1 VRVKKSEREVEKLK
15 TLNLQLIFTR
25 LIFTFALLSSSVLW
39 AFSPDDDLS
48 ARALLLMDAKTGKIL
63 YQKDA
68 DVRLPPAST
77 TKVLTA
83 ILTLESHK
91 RFNDLLTVSKAATRV
106 PASKLYLKP
115 GQTVSVE
122 DLLYGVLLASAND
135 ASVVLAEG
143 IGGSVERF
151 AEFMTKKAH
160 DLGATNT
167 HFSNP
172 HGLTAADHYS
182 TARDLA
188 LIFRYAMR
196 NPIFRQI
203 VHTKMSSVRSVSA
216 GKRSARARLIS
227 VRNHNRLLWNYDGA
241 IGGKTGYTFAAQ
253 KCFVGAVERNG
264 ITLIVSLLG
273 SRDLWGDTKRLLEYG
288 FDNYEA
294 LNTTPARGRSIAEQQ
309 ATPRTTK
316 LSALTVSPHDET
328 ASKASPDG
336 YILQIGSFRE
346 QHRAEALLKAF
357 SDKGFEVFVEKTAL
371 NDKGETSYRV
381 RLGPYT
387 QLSEAQ
393 QIVQEVFKESGHRAI
408 ILPNSTSSD
417 IDARSQIEPPL

>member
-1 VRVKKSEREVEKLK
+1 
-15 TLNLQLIFTR
+15 
-25 LIFTFALLSSSVLW
+25 
-39 AFSPDDDLS
+39 
-48 ARALLLMDAKTGKIL
+48 
-63 YQKDA
+63 
-68 DVRLPPAST
+68 
-77 TKVLTA
+77 
-83 ILTLESHK
+83 
-91 RFNDLLTVSKAATRV
+91 V

-115 GQTVSVE
+115 GQTVTVE

-143 IGGSVERF
+143 LGGSVERF
-151 AEFMTKKAH
+151 AEIMTKKAH
-160 DLGATNT
+160 DLGAINT

-188 LIFRYAMR
+188 LIFRYAMK
-196 NPIFRQI
+196 NPAFREI
-203 VHTKMSSVRSVSA
+203 VHTKISSVKSLSP
-216 GKRSARARLIS
+216 GKKSTRTRLIS

-264 ITLIVSLLG
+264 VTLIVSLLG

-288 FDNYEA
+288 FDNYQA
-294 LNTTPARGRSIAEQQ
+294 LNTSTPAPGRSITAHR
-309 ATPRTTK
+309 AAVPTTK
-316 LSALTVSPHDET
+316 LSALIVTTPEEP
-328 ASKASPDG
+328 ASKASTEG
-336 YILQIGSFRE
+336 YVLQVGSFRE
-346 QHRAEALLKAF
+346 RHRAEALLKVF
-357 SDKGFEVFVEKTAL
+357 SDKGFDVFVERTAS

-393 QIVQEVFKESGHRAI
+393 QIVQEVFKESGHQAI
-408 ILPNSTSSD
+408 ILPNFMMPGTER
-417 IDARSQIEPPL
+417 IGSQIEPALF

>member
-1 VRVKKSEREVEKLK
+1 V
-15 TLNLQLIFTR
+15 
-25 LIFTFALLSSSVLW
+25 W

-63 YQKDA
+63 YQKNA
-68 DVRLPPAST
+68 DIPLPPAST

-83 ILTLESHK
+83 ILTLESQK
-91 RFNDLLTVSKAATRV
+91 RSHDRLTVSKAATRV

-115 GQTVSVE
+115 GQTVSIE

-151 AEFMTKKAH
+151 AEIMTKKAH

-167 HFSNP
+167 RFSNP

-188 LIFRYAMR
+188 LIFRYAMK
-196 NPIFRQI
+196 NPTFRQI
-203 VHTKMSSVRSVSA
+203 VHTKMSSVSSVSP
-216 GKRSARARLIS
+216 GKKSSRTRRIS

-253 KCFVGAVERNG
+253 KCYVGAVERNG
-264 ITLIVSLLG
+264 VTLIVSLLG

-288 FDNYEA
+288 FDNYHA
-294 LNTTPARGRSIAEQQ
+294 LNTLTPAAARPISAQ
-309 ATPRTTK
+309 RTNQDAAK
-316 LSALTVSPHDET
+316 LSALVTIPQEDTVPKTSN
-328 ASKASPDG
+328 DG
-336 YILQIGSFRE
+336 YVLQVGSFRE
-346 QHRAEALLKAF
+346 QHRAEGLLKAF
-357 SDKGFEVFVEKTAL
+357 SEKGFDAFIEKTTIS
-371 NDKGETSYRV
+371 DKGETSYRV
-381 RLGPYT
+381 RLGPYAE
-387 QLSEAQ
+387 LSE
-393 QIVQEVFKESGHRAI
+393 VQHILKEVIEESGHQAI
-408 ILPNSTSSD
+408 VLPYSIGESEGVG
-417 IDARSQIEPPL
+417 SQIEPPL

>member
-160 DLGATNT
+160 DLGATI
-167 HFSNP
+167 
-172 HGLTAADHYS
+172 
-182 TARDLA
+182 R
-188 LIFRYAMR
+188 
-196 NPIFRQI
+196 
-203 VHTKMSSVRSVSA
+203 
-216 GKRSARARLIS
+216 IS
-227 VRNHNRLLWNYDGA
+227 V
-241 IGGKTGYTFAAQ
+241 T
-253 KCFVGAVERNG
+253 
-264 ITLIVSLLG
+264 
-273 SRDLWGDTKRLLEYG
+273 
-288 FDNYEA
+288 
-294 LNTTPARGRSIAEQQ
+294 
-309 ATPRTTK
+309 RT
-316 LSALTVSPHDET
+316 V
-328 ASKASPDG
+328 
-336 YILQIGSFRE
+336 
-346 QHRAEALLKAF
+346 
-357 SDKGFEVFVEKTAL
+357 
-371 NDKGETSYRV
+371 
-381 RLGPYT
+381 
-387 QLSEAQ
+387 
-393 QIVQEVFKESGHRAI
+393 
-408 ILPNSTSSD
+408 
-417 IDARSQIEPPL
+417 

>member
-1 VRVKKSEREVEKLK
+1 MRVRETFGREARKLK
-15 TLNLQLIFTR
+15 PFNLQIILTR
-25 LIFTFALLSSSVLW
+25 LIFTYALLSSPVLW

-83 ILTLESHK
+83 ILTLESQK
-91 RFNDLLTVSKAATRV
+91 RFNELLIVSKSATRV

-115 GQTVSVE
+115 GQTVSIE

-143 IGGSVERF
+143 IAGSVERF
-151 AEFMTKKAH
+151 AELMTKRAH

-188 LIFRYAMR
+188 IIFRYAMK
-196 NPIFRQI
+196 NPTFRQI

-216 GKRSARARLIS
+216 GKKTARARLIS

-241 IGGKTGYTFAAQ
+241 LGGKTGYTLAAQ

-264 ITLIVSLLG
+264 VTLIVSLLG

-288 FDNYEA
+288 FDNYEV
-294 LNTTPARGRSIAEQQ
+294 LNSSPLHARSVVEQRAAARTP
-309 ATPRTTK
+309 K
-316 LSALTVSPHDET
+316 LSALMASPHDET
-328 ASKASPDG
+328 MSKTSADG
-336 YILQIGSFRE
+336 YVLQVGSFRE
-346 QHRAEALLKAF
+346 PQRAEALLKLF
-357 SDKGFEVFVEKTAL
+357 SDKGFDVFVEKTAL
-371 NDKGETSYRV
+371 NDKGEISYRV
-381 RLGPYT
+381 RLGPYS

-393 QIVQEVFKESGHRAI
+393 IVHEVLRESGHRAI
-408 ILPNSTSSD
+408 ILPNSSNSD
-417 IDARSQIEPPL
+417 SDGPSQIEPF

>member
-1 VRVKKSEREVEKLK
+1 VVL
-15 TLNLQLIFTR
+15 TR
-25 LIFTFALLSSSVLW
+25 LVLAYALLSGSLLW
-39 AFSPDDDLS
+39 GFSPDDDLS

-63 YQKDA
+63 YQRDA
-68 DVRLPPAST
+68 DARLPPAST

-83 ILTLESHK
+83 ILTLESQK
-91 RFNDLLTVSKAATRV
+91 RFKDLLTVSKAATRV

-151 AEFMTKKAH
+151 AEIMTRKARE
-160 DLGATNT
+160 LGATDS

-182 TARDLA
+182 SARDLA
-188 LIFRYAMR
+188 LIFRYAMK
-196 NPIFRQI
+196 NPAFRQI
-203 VHTKMSSVRSVSA
+203 VHTKISSVRSLSA
-216 GKRSARARLIS
+216 GKKSIRTRLIS

-241 IGGKTGYTFAAQ
+241 LGGKTGYTFAAQ

-264 ITLIVSLLG
+264 VTLIVSLLG
-273 SRDLWGDTKRLLEYG
+273 SRNLWGDTKRLLEYG
-288 FDNYEA
+288 FDNYQV
-294 LNTTPARGRSIAEQQ
+294 LNTSPSVPGHSITAQRAAPHPA
-309 ATPRTTK
+309 K
-316 LSALTVSPHDET
+316 LSALVVTPHEET
-328 ASKASPDG
+328 GTKASTDS

-346 QHRAEALLKAF
+346 RHRAEALLKMF
-357 SDKGFEVFVEKTAL
+357 SEKGFDGFVQKTTI
-371 NDKGETSYRV
+371 NDKGEISYRV

-393 QIVQEVFKESGHRAI
+393 QTVQEILKESGHQAI
-408 ILPNSTSSD
+408 VLPNSMMPDSEA
-417 IDARSQIEPPL
+417 IGSQTEPPL

>member
-1 VRVKKSEREVEKLK
+1 LKKPESEAKKLK
-15 TLNLQLIFTR
+15 KLNLHVIFARFIVTY
-25 LIFTFALLSSSVLW
+25 ALLSSSLVW
-39 AFSPDDDLS
+39 GFSPDDDLS
-48 ARALLLMDAKTGKIL
+48 ARALLLMDAKTGKVL

-68 DVRLPPAST
+68 DVQLPPAST

-83 ILTLESHK
+83 ILTLESQK

-151 AEFMTKKAH
+151 AQIMTKKAH

-188 LIFRYAMR
+188 LIFRYAMK

-216 GKRSARARLIS
+216 GKKSARARLIS

-264 ITLIVSLLG
+264 VTLIVSLLG

-288 FDNYEA
+288 FDNFEA
-294 LNTTPARGRSIAEQQ
+294 LNTLPVRGRSITAQQ
-309 ATPRTTK
+309 ATPGTTN
-316 LSALTVSPHDET
+316 LSALMVTPHHENG
-328 ASKASPDG
+328 SKTSPDG
-336 YILQIGSFRE
+336 YILQVGSFRE
-346 QHRAEALLKAF
+346 QHRAEALLKEF
-357 SDKGFEVFVEKTAL
+357 WDKGFEVFVEKTAL
-371 NDKGETSYRV
+371 NGETSYRV
-381 RLGPYT
+381 RLGPYS

-393 QIVQEVFKESGHRAI
+393 QMVQELFKESGHRAI
-408 ILPNSTSSD
+408 VLPNSMVSD
-417 IDARSQIEPPL
+417 NHAIRSQIEPPL

>member
-1 VRVKKSEREVEKLK
+1 V
-15 TLNLQLIFTR
+15 IFTR
-25 LIFTFALLSSSVLW
+25 LVFTFAVLTSSQLW

-63 YQKDA
+63 YQKKA
-68 DVRLPPAST
+68 DVPLPPAST

-83 ILTLESHK
+83 ILTLESQK
-91 RFNDLLTVSKAATRV
+91 RFKDLLTVSKAATRV

-115 GQTVSVE
+115 GQTVSIE

-151 AEFMTKKAH
+151 AEIMTKKAQ
-160 DLGATNT
+160 DIGATNT
-167 HFSNP
+167 RFSNP

-188 LIFRYAMR
+188 LIFRYAMK
-196 NPIFRQI
+196 NPAFRQI
-203 VHTKMSSVRSVSA
+203 VHTKISSVRSLSP
-216 GKRSARARLIS
+216 GKKSTRTRLIS
-227 VRNHNRLLWNYDGA
+227 VRNHNRLLWGYEGA

-264 ITLIVSLLG
+264 VTLIISLLG

-294 LNTTPARGRSIAEQQ
+294 LNTLTPAAGRSITAQPAAPQ
-309 ATPRTTK
+309 PTR
-316 LSALTVSPHDET
+316 LSALIVTSQAET
-328 ASKASPDG
+328 AKASTDG
-336 YILQIGSFRE
+336 YVLQVGSFRE
-346 QHRAEALLKAF
+346 RHRAEALLRAISEKGFDAF
-357 SDKGFEVFVEKTAL
+357 VETTELDKG
-371 NDKGETSYRV
+371 GEPSHRV
-381 RLGPYT
+381 RIGPYT
-387 QLSEAQ
+387 QFSAAQ
-393 QIVQEVFKESGHRAI
+393 RTLQELAEKSGHHAI
-408 ILPNSTSSD
+408 ILPNPTMPD
-417 IDARSQIEPPL
+417 TDGIRSQIEPPL

>member
-1 VRVKKSEREVEKLK
+1 
-15 TLNLQLIFTR
+15 
-25 LIFTFALLSSSVLW
+25 
-39 AFSPDDDLS
+39 
-48 ARALLLMDAKTGKIL
+48 MD
-63 YQKDA
+63 
-68 DVRLPPAST
+68 
-77 TKVLTA
+77 
-83 ILTLESHK
+83 
-91 RFNDLLTVSKAATRV
+91 
-106 PASKLYLKP
+106 
-115 GQTVSVE
+115 
-122 DLLYGVLLASAND
+122 
-135 ASVVLAEG
+135 
-143 IGGSVERF
+143 SVERF

-188 LIFRYAMR
+188 LIFRYAMK

-216 GKRSARARLIS
+216 GKKSARARLIS

-264 ITLIVSLLG
+264 VTLIVSLLG

-294 LNTTPARGRSIAEQQ
+294 LNTSPARRRSITEQQ
-309 ATPRTTK
+309 ATPRTAK
-316 LSALTVSPHDET
+316 LSALIVSPHDEI

-336 YILQIGSFRE
+336 YILQVGSFRE
-346 QHRAEALLKAF
+346 QHRAEALLKTF

-393 QIVQEVFKESGHRAI
+393 QILQEVLKESGHRAI
-408 ILPNSTSSD
+408 ILPNSISSD

>member
-1 VRVKKSEREVEKLK
+1 
-15 TLNLQLIFTR
+15 
-25 LIFTFALLSSSVLW
+25 
-39 AFSPDDDLS
+39 
-48 ARALLLMDAKTGKIL
+48 MDAKTGKIL

-68 DVRLPPAST
+68 DARLPPAST

-83 ILTLESHK
+83 ILTLESKK
-91 RFNDLLTVSKAATRV
+91 RFKDLLTVSKAATRV

-143 IGGSVERF
+143 IGGSVEGF
-151 AEFMTKKAH
+151 AEIMTRRAH
-160 DLGATNT
+160 ELGATDS

-182 TARDLA
+182 SARDLA
-188 LIFRYAMR
+188 LIFRYAMK
-196 NPIFRQI
+196 NPAFRQI
-203 VHTKMSSVRSVSA
+203 VHTKISSVRSLSA
-216 GKRSARARLIS
+216 GKRSIRTRLIS

-241 IGGKTGYTFAAQ
+241 LGGKTGYTFAAQ

-264 ITLIVSLLG
+264 VTLIVSLLG

-288 FDNYEA
+288 FDNYQA
-294 LNTTPARGRSIAEQQ
+294 LNTSPSAPGRSITAQR
-309 ATPRTTK
+309 AAPHPAK
-316 LSALTVSPHDET
+316 LSALVVTPQEET
-328 ASKASPDG
+328 AAKASTDS

-346 QHRAEALLKAF
+346 RHRAEALLKAF
-357 SDKGFEVFVEKTAL
+357 SEKGFDVFVEKTTL
-371 NDKGETSYRV
+371 NEKGETSYRV

-393 QIVQEVFKESGHRAI
+393 QTVQEILRESGHQAI
-408 ILPNSTSSD
+408 ILPNSMMPDTET
-417 IDARSQIEPPL
+417 IGSQIEPPL